1 LPSDAEWTALTDYA
15 GGDSIAGVKSI
26 FAISLCAFAKLGFL
40 AMLLLI
46 GCGAEWGGGE
56 VGRVSCSFGTFS
68 GDFPPNASKAVKIAT
83 GNNGNNL
90 YILDDF
96 YYVHSYKRDNLHECA
111 FDLEDSYRF
120 NGFPSDVLFANN
132 GFYVKD
138 GAALK
143 NKDGKEQCYAKDGF
157 FAISGNELAVGDKS
171 GVEIWNMSN
180 CSKKEGIFSQSVL
193 ALAATSSEYYVAEA
207 GGFASEPQ
215 NLVIYSKNG
224 ELIRKEPMSSIP
236 GNEKNFC
243 SADRIAANNY
253 GIYLLDKKCR
263 KIGVFDNNAF
273 WRKTISLDSLGI
285 TNTLDIG
292 AGEYSHIFIMH
303 QRGVEKVNVF

>member
-1 LPSDAEWTALTDYA
+1 
-15 GGDSIAGVKSI
+15 VH
-26 FAISLCAFAKLGFL
+26 KLRFL

-46 GCGAEWGGGE
+46 GCGAEWGSGE
-56 VGRVSCSFGTFS
+56 VGRVSCSFGAFS
-68 GDFPPNASKAVKIAT
+68 DDFPPYSNKAVKMAT

-111 FDLEDSYRF
+111 FDLEDSYKF
-120 NGFPSDVLFANN
+120 GGFPSDVFFASN

-138 GAALK
+138 GTALK
-143 NKDGKEQCYAKDGF
+143 NKDDKEQCHAKDGF
-157 FAISGNELAVGDKS
+157 FAVSGNELAVGDKL
-171 GVEIWNMSN
+171 GVEIWNITN
-180 CSKKEGIFSQSVL
+180 CSKKSSISSQSVL
-193 ALAATSSEYYVAEA
+193 ALAATSSEYYVAE
-207 GGFASEPQ
+207 SQ
-215 NLVIYSKNG
+215 NLAMYSKNG
-224 ELIRKEPMSSIP
+224 ELIRREPMSSIP

-243 SADRIAANNY
+243 SADRITANDY

-263 KIGVFDNNAF
+263 KIGVFDNYAV

-285 TNTLDIG
+285 RNPLDIS

-303 QRGVEKVNVF
+303 PNGVEKVNVF